1 MQIDALFITRNY
13 PPKIGGLENYS
24 FNIIKEFE
32 SRHRILK
39 ITLSY
44 SIAHLIWFLPFC
56 FFKTIY
62 LAARHSIRII
72 HICDGMLAPLGLIVK
87 KLTGIPVSI
96 TIHGLD
102 IIYQGFFYQ
111 QLVPRCVARLDKII
125 CVSQSTLAECTR
137 RGIPIDKCTVIPN
150 GIIPDDACP
159 LNSRDDLRGRLEK
172 MVGVSLQDKK
182 ILVTVGRLVKRKGV
196 AWFIENVMPRLDSTF
211 CYFIIGD
218 GPEFKK
224 INALL
229 NRHHLRDRVFMLGRV
244 LDEIKNLV
252 MNASDIFIMP
262 NVTVPGDIE
271 GFGIVAIEAGSCG
284 LPVIASKIQGIQ
296 DAVLEGRTGN
306 LVPERDADGFQK
318 KIRQADFNR
327 AKIRDIVHKTFNWT
341 QIYKQYK
348 SVLL

>member
-32 SRHRILK
+32 RQHRVLK

-62 LAARHSIRII
+62 LTFRHSIRII
-72 HICDGMLAPLGLIVK
+72 HFCDGALSPLGIILK
-87 KLTGIPVSI
+87 KLTGLPVSI

-102 IIYQGFFYQ
+102 IIYHGFFYQ
-111 QLVPRCVARLDKII
+111 QLVPRCVAKLDKII
-125 CVSQSTLAECTR
+125 CVSQSTLTECIR
-137 RGIPIDKCTVIPN
+137 RGIPIEKCSVIPN
-150 GIIPDDACP
+150 GIKPDEIY
-159 LNSRDDLRGRLEK
+159 LSISRDDLRIRLEE
-172 MVGVSLQDKK
+172 MIGVSLQDKK
-182 ILVTVGRLVKRKGV
+182 IMVTVGRLVKRKGV
-196 AWFIENVMPRLDSTF
+196 AWFVENVMPRLDSTF

-224 INALL
+224 IKALL
-229 NRHHLRDRVFMLGRV
+229 NRHHLRSRVFMLGRV

-262 NVTVPGDIE
+262 NITVPGDIE

-284 LPVIASKIQGIQ
+284 LPVIASKIEGIQ
-296 DAVLEGRTGN
+296 DAVLEGRTGF
-306 LVPERDADGFQK
+306 LVNERDAAGFQK
-318 KIRQADFNR
+318 KIKQANFEREN
-327 AKIRDIVHKTFNWT
+327 IRNIVHRTFNWT
-341 QIYKQYK
+341 QVYKQYRG
-348 SVLL
+348 VLL